1 MSNIL
6 LYFYKNFLN
15 FYQNV
20 VFYLT
25 NAAFLLEFRCF
36 NGMIRQ
42 RNVKNSELY
51 AMKALVLNEVKQPL
65 VMQERPCPKA
75 GKNQVIVKLKA
86 AALNRRDYWITQGLY
101 PGIRCPVILGSDG
114 TGFAD
119 FREKEVIINPGYNW
133 GDRQEVQSNDFKI
146 LGMPDNGTFTEE
158 IAVPKEQLFAKPEHL
173 SWEQAA
179 ALPLAG
185 LTAYRALFKQG
196 KLQSSQTVLITGIGG
211 GVACIALK
219 LAVAAGATVIVTS
232 SSQAKIDK
240 ALAMGAAG
248 GLLYTTEG
256 YASQVNKQFGPVHL
270 IVDGAGGDGYGELI
284 DIVNPGGRIVNYGA
298 TAGIPS
304 KLELRKVFWK
314 QLHLVGSTMGSPDD
328 FAAMLEMVNRHKIEP
343 VVDEVFALSDGN
355 TAFEKMNVSSQFGK
369 LVLRVSDK

>member
-1 MSNIL
+1 
-6 LYFYKNFLN
+6 
-15 FYQNV
+15 
-20 VFYLT
+20 
-25 NAAFLLEFRCF
+25 
-36 NGMIRQ
+36 
-42 RNVKNSELY
+42 
-51 AMKALVLNEVKQPL
+51 MKALVLNEVKQPL
-65 VMQERPCPKA
+65 VLQQRPSPKA
-75 GKNQVIVKLKA
+75 GKGQVIVKLKA

-114 TGFAD
+114 AGIAD
-119 FREKEVIINPGYNW
+119 FKEKEVIINPGYNW
-133 GDRQEVQSNDFKI
+133 GGRQETQSDDFKI
-146 LGMPDNGTFTEE
+146 LGMPDDGTFAEE
-158 IAVPKEQLFAKPEHL
+158 IAVPQEQLFGKPEHL

-196 KLQSSQTVLITGIGG
+196 RLQSSQTVVITGIGG
-211 GVACIALK
+211 GVACIALQ

-240 ALAMGAAG
+240 ALAMGAAAG
-248 GLLYTTEG
+248 FLYTSEG
-256 YASQVNKQFGPVHL
+256 YASQVNEQFGPVHL

-284 DIVNPGGRIVNYGA
+284 DMVCPGGRIVNYGA
-298 TAGIPS
+298 TAGMPGR
-304 KLELRKVFWK
+304 LDLRKVFWK

-328 FAAMLEMVNRHKIEP
+328 FAAMLDMVGKHEIRP

-355 TAFEKMNVSSQFGK
+355 KAFEKMNVSSQFGK